1 MLEISWHCS
10 SSHFVYNFCNT
21 HGFPWCWLQDFQVDF
36 PCWGPQVFVREQIL
50 VNKSDKSDHPHQWE
64 PWCFV
69 EVVNKSEHER
79 KTSSPQHS
87 RCSYASGELI
97 RINFHPKTAEKMA
110 PHCMAR
116 LDLVNCRRFSLGS
129 QWNILKMQWNNPYI
143 YEKLYFEKNGQF
155 RNVRVEYG
163 FGAVCESTTQL

>member
-1 MLEISWHCS
+1 MSTSTYLYSLVGLVWPNTEELIARLWVYERSDCCSGTIWEPRMLEISCHCS
-10 SSHFVYNFCNT
+10 SSFFVYNFNNT
-21 HGFPWCWLQDFQVDF
+21 HWLPWCWLQDFQVDF

-116 LDLVNCRRFSLGS
+116 LDLVNCTCWQGV
-129 QWNILKMQWNNPYI
+129 K
-143 YEKLYFEKNGQF
+143 
-155 RNVRVEYG
+155 
-163 FGAVCESTTQL
+163 

>member
-1 MLEISWHCS
+1 M
-10 SSHFVYNFCNT
+10 
-21 HGFPWCWLQDFQVDF
+21 
-36 PCWGPQVFVREQIL
+36 
-50 VNKSDKSDHPHQWE
+50 NKSDKSDHPHQWE

-97 RINFHPKTAEKMA
+97 RINFHPKTAKKMA

-116 LDLVNCRRFSLGS
+116 LDLVNCIS
-129 QWNILKMQWNNPYI
+129 QILSSVFLRYCH
-143 YEKLYFEKNGQF
+143 LYFSDF
-155 RNVRVEYG
+155 DFG
-163 FGAVCESTTQL
+163 FLCFFVAAASLTLASVTTAAMACKLNRCICQILLDLYFSNLDF